1 LRVIL
6 IGPPGAGKGTQAARI
21 REKREIAHIST
32 GDILRENVRNATALG
47 IEAKSFMEA
56 GRLVPDEL
64 IISMIKVR
72 LSAIE
77 TAKGFILDGFPRTL
91 RQAEALDVLLD
102 GMSLCLD
109 AVLLLEITDDGVVRR
124 LSNRRV
130 CRLCNA
136 IYNVVTRLP
145 MKEGVCDACGGEIIQ
160 RDDDKESVIRDRLAV
175 YHERTAPLVEYYD
188 GKGLLYRIDGA
199 GQPDTAEARLES
211 LEAAKG

>member
-1 LRVIL
+1 MRVIL